1 LGALIRALLF
11 SRALKGALT
20 DAELLAATAV
30 LERDG
35 PHASECWGSRPMTE
49 LCLAFVAGL
58 LVGGFLGEA
67 AIRLR
72 RRGER

>member
-1 LGALIRALLF
+1 MLF

-35 PHASECWGSRPMTE
+35 PHASECGCDECSDR
-49 LCLAFVAGL
+49 LILGL
-58 LVGGFLGEA
+58 EA
-67 AIRLR
+67 DD
-72 RRGER
+72 